1 MYDIWDNDFDRKFDE
16 AVDEIARTNE
26 EEGEEDDGGA
36 DVDGTG
42 SL

>member
-16 AVDEIARTNE
+16 AVDEIERKAKE
-26 EEGEEDDGGA
+26 EEEDDGGA
-36 DVDGTG
+36 DVDGAG

>member
-16 AVDEIARTNE
+16 AVDEIARKNE
-26 EEGEEDDGGA
+26 EEEEDDGGA